1 MTTTTKKKHGGERLV
16 YNRVQTVIQFGIV
29 IELYY
34 LCNVVREDTVSFEFG
49 FSSPCLRRH
58 KELLND
64 FLSDQ
69 IAYKILDEEADL
81 NILKVAEK
89 KVSYLKTIRNG

>member
-29 IELYY
+29 IDLYY

-58 KELLND
+58 KDASSMRTCNKSVKQKQTHEN
-64 FLSDQ
+64 
-69 IAYKILDEEADL
+69 
-81 NILKVAEK
+81 
-89 KVSYLKTIRNG
+89 